1 MHQDKDLIYWVII
14 STIFGLST
22 SSIIAVK
29 KNSTV
34 GQLLLAAALG
44 CVLSAACPFIFM
56 ALGMHMAWAIPA
68 AATLGLLV
76 FGIFAWVE
84 VNERK
89 VPNINVWEVWRNL
102 PGRKGGEDTNNPGD
116 KK

>member
-1 MHQDKDLIYWVII
+1 MHHDKDLVYWVII

-44 CVLSAACPFIFM
+44 CVLSAACPFVFM
-56 ALGMHMAWAIPA
+56 ALGMHMAWAIPSA
-68 AATLGLLV
+68 AVLGLLV
-76 FGIFAWVE
+76 FGIFAWAE

-89 VPNINVWEVWRNL
+89 VPNINVWDVWRNL
-102 PGRKGGEDTNNPGD
+102 PGRSGGNDSDNSSD